1 MKEFA
6 VVPRNLVACRLP
18 PQLKMSKI
26 TNKPRVE
33 FRIESYH
40 PRGLDSSQKPQE
52 LEKFIHRIIVLKV
65 DFDAKLPY
73 FGQHA
78 RLDDIWQDFPF

>member
-1 MKEFA
+1 
-6 VVPRNLVACRLP
+6 
-18 PQLKMSKI
+18 MSKI

-33 FRIESYH
+33 FRIESDH

-78 RLDDIWQDFPF
+78 RLDDIWQDFPFRVLNVDFQIVNDFAAVAFG